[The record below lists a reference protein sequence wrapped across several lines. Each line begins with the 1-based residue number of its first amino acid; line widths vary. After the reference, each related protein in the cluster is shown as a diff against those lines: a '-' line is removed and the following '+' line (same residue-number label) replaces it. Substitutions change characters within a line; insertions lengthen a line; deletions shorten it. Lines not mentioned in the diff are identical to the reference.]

1 MQVFLFYGEDTAE
14 PALAP
19 FRTYAVA
26 GPDEAHARRC
36 LPAGFHVHSCEVAT
50 TLVSPVPRAMP
61 LFWFGGRFQ
70 PLDW

>member
-14 PALAP
+14 PVQAA

-26 GPDEAHARRC
+26 APDEGDARRC
-36 LPAGFHVHSCEVAT
+36 LPAGFNVHSFEIAT
-50 TLVSPVPRAMP
+50 MLDAAVQRAMP

>member
-14 PALAP
+14 AALAP

-26 GPDEAHARRC
+26 ALDEAHARRC
-36 LPAGFHVHSCEVAT
+36 LPAGFNVHRCEVAT
-50 TLVSPVPRAMP
+50 TLDAQVPRAMP
-61 LFWFGGRFQ
+61 LFWFDGRFQ